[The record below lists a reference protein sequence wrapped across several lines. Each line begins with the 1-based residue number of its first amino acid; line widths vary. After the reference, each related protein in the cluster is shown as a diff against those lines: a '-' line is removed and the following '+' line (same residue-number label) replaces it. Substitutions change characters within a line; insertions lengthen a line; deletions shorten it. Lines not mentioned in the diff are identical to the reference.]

1 MSRSMYGKIPTNVF
15 DQSSDNVL
23 PDIDVLAA
31 MKSFTGRDDF
41 FEIVTDSK
49 TPNLGSTY
57 SESVTNQKYN
67 GVQQNCKHI
76 QPAQSCSRSTN
87 TVKSEASPLLKRCF
101 QEACPSSER
110 RIDCAFTDPSLI
122 LLPDLVPYAESG
134 IIWHPNLLNSHTKPV
149 PPKSTEPP
157 TTAPPHVSAIELE
170 PPAEEAEPSPPPP
183 PATIP
188 AGGPG
193 ALAPRAAW
201 PGRDGGGWQSALQ
214 VRRRHAQHTRPTSI
228 HSTVFQPTSIYST
241 AFQRCR

>member
-1 MSRSMYGKIPTNVF
+1 MYGKIPTNVF

-23 PDIDVLAA
+23 PDINVLAA

-41 FEIVTDSK
+41 FEIATDSK

-149 PPKSTEPP
+149 PPKSTEPT
-157 TTAPPHVSAIELE
+157 TTAPPHESAIELE
-170 PPAEEAEPSPPPP
+170 PPAEE
-183 PATIP
+183 
-188 AGGPG
+188 
-193 ALAPRAAW
+193 AAW